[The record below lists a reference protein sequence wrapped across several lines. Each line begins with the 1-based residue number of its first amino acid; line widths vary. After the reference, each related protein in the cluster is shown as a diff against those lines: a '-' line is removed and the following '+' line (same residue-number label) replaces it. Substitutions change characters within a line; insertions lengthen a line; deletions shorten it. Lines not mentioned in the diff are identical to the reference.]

1 MEREKDLLQRRTVRK
16 IREAAEFAYSGVRT
30 EHAYRELQE
39 GKILACETAL
49 GKRGLF
55 KETCYYYCLVTVGL
69 HE

>member
-1 MEREKDLLQRRTVRK
+1 MLGRRTVRK

-39 GKILACETAL
+39 GKIPGYGTAL

-55 KETCYYYCLVTVGL
+55 KETCYYYCLVIVGL